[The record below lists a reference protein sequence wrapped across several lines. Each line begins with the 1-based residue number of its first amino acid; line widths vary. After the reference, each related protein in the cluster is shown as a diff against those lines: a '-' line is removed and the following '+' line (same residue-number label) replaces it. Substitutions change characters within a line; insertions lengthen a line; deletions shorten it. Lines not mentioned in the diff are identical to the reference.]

1 MTDPFTF
8 AWHMDNQGKP
18 IVENSSDKR
27 PFLAGITTKAL
38 MLRLSV
44 PPESFILHLDGTYKT
59 NQSDYPVMVI
69 GGSDRSRRFHLVA
82 LFVMSHETQLIFQV
96 ALLSRTVGSL
106 TGIYLCATLWP
117 MVTERSA
124 AVFGDNTKY
133 QFLMC
138 FFHVMKH
145 IQERVKLLYSGAQAR
160 VLRELY
166 DLHFR
171 GVTRSI
177 W

>member
-96 ALLSRTVGSL
+96 ALLSLRRAYSWVADRHLSVCYAMADGDRAQCSRL
-106 TGIYLCATLWP
+106 RRQHEVPVPDVLLSRDEAHPGTGKATLLGC
-117 MVTERSA
+117 T
-124 AVFGDNTKY
+124 G
-133 QFLMC
+133 
-138 FFHVMKH
+138 
-145 IQERVKLLYSGAQAR
+145 
-160 VLRELY
+160 
-166 DLHFR
+166 
-171 GVTRSI
+171 
-177 W
+177 